1 MLRAVSDERG
11 TKEMVGPVGLD
22 QAVWKRGVVV
32 SGNSVYIWALVS
44 ACLFAAACYFV
55 ARAKGRSILMW
66 TILGFFFSWIPL
78 LIVAIMPR
86 KQSTP

>member
-1 MLRAVSDERG
+1 
-11 TKEMVGPVGLD
+11 
-22 QAVWKRGVVV
+22 V

-55 ARAKGRSILMW
+55 AKAKGRSILMW

-78 LIVAIMPR
+78 LIVAIMPH
-86 KQSTP
+86 KESTPPLLAPPAT

>member
-1 MLRAVSDERG
+1 MTREEPREWSGRRE
-11 TKEMVGPVGLD
+11 PD
-22 QAVWKRGVVV
+22 QAVCAKGVVV

-44 ACLFAAACYFV
+44 AVLFAAACYFV
-55 ARAKGRSILMW
+55 AKAKGRSVIMW